1 MDYLKVFTSFAEVI
15 EPLTDEERGRLFLAM
30 LKYAEDGT
38 IPAFDGNE
46 RFVWAIARQG
56 IDREAAFLQKQME
69 NGSKG
74 GRPKKT
80 HENPTEPT
88 ETQQNPNEP
97 KESQKTHKDKDKD
110 KDNSSKENTEKRH
123 KYGEYKNVLLSDEE
137 LEKLKAEFPD
147 YLQRIERLSEY
158 IAKTGKSYKS
168 HLATIRSWARSE
180 KKEPDTRK
188 SWMKQYIGGT
198 K

>member
-1 MDYLKVFTSFAEVI
+1 MNYLKVFVDFEEVI
-15 EPLTDEERGRLFLAM
+15 EPLSDEERGRLFLAM
-30 LKYAEDGT
+30 LRYAKDGT
-38 IPAFDGNE
+38 VPSFDGNE
-46 RFVWAIARQG
+46 RFVWATARQG
-56 IDREAAFLQKQME
+56 IDREEEFCRQKRE
-69 NGSKG
+69 NGSHG
-74 GRPKKT
+74 GRPRKNQ
-80 HENPTEPT
+80 E
-88 ETQQNPNEP
+88 EP
-97 KESQKTHKDKDKD
+97 KETKENQEKPSESKKTYKDNDNDNDKDKDKD
-110 KDNSSKENTEKRH
+110 KESKRH

-180 KKEPDTRK
+180 KKEPEK
-188 SWMKQYIGGT
+188 PQKEWMRRYIGGT